1 MFTPSRRGSLRPG
14 MHKPILR
21 MFIICSYM
29 SKSKA
34 GQPGT
39 SKPPV
44 DRSAAHRRDR
54 PRIGASRP
62 ICPFCAFL
70 RFLRSAAFCAFCGSD
85 CSVLFRFGSSF
96 CVIHEFEQTK
106 SDQYGPVRHG
116 AEQLVASHSTEF
128 EQIWCDRAQIIQ
140 YPIVQTGTNYHT
152 RIGFA
157 WCCSFTSFCEK

>member
-1 MFTPSRRGSLRPG
+1 
-14 MHKPILR
+14 

-29 SKSKA
+29 SESKP
-34 GQPGT
+34 GQPGPT
-39 SKPPV
+39 QPPV
-44 DRSAAHRRDR
+44 DRPAESRRDR

-70 RFLRSAAFCAFCGSD
+70 RFLAFLRICLSAAFCGSD
-85 CSVLFRFGSSF
+85 CSVLFRFGSPF

-128 EQIWCDRAQIIQ
+128 EQIWSDRPQIIQ
-140 YPIVQTGTNYHT
+140 YGAMRPAAISFT

-157 WCCSFTSFCEK
+157 LCGSFTLSMRIM